1 MENPQFTVRSMIMR
15 SLDEVEFLETNE
27 IPLLT
32 VVAKLRPLGVYL
44 LFTNK
49 QALVMFMAVAFSAA
63 FLNIYHHLFLL
74 RCFILRITSD
84 KVYPTEK
91 KSAMP
96 TNNNQLQQYNII
108 LSPVSA
114 LSNMLSVLVVMII
127 IHVDLG
133 AS

>member
-27 IPLLT
+27 IPLLHCCGKT
-32 VVAKLRPLGVYL
+32 TCPGRIKVFKLN
-44 LFTNK
+44 FDQN
-49 QALVMFMAVAFSAA
+49 ALSYYFAYALEAIRSNRV
-63 FLNIYHHLFLL
+63 
-74 RCFILRITSD
+74 RITSD

>member
-27 IPLLT
+27 IPLLHCCGKT
-32 VVAKLRPLGVYL
+32 TSPGRIKVFNDR
-44 LFTNK
+44 N
-49 QALVMFMAVAFSAA
+49 ALSYYFAYALEAIRSNRV
-63 FLNIYHHLFLL
+63 
-74 RCFILRITSD
+74 RITSD

>member
-27 IPLLT
+27 IPLLHCCGKT
-32 VVAKLRPLGVYL
+32 TSPGRIKVFNDR
-44 LFTNK
+44 N
-49 QALVMFMAVAFSAA
+49 ALSYYFAYALEAIRSNRVCCSIPNLKTM
-63 FLNIYHHLFLL
+63 
-74 RCFILRITSD
+74 RITSD